1 MCLQELKHECTLG
14 AQWEGIVK
22 PKMKEIK
29 DALPVETQK
38 KLFLEE
44 CFVHKMKVTRLQN
57 PTGPL

>member
-14 AQWEGIVK
+14 AQWEGMVK

-38 KLFLEE
+38 KFFWKNVLSI
-44 CFVHKMKVTRLQN
+44 K
-57 PTGPL
+57 